1 MGSSTN
7 SLCQPNFKGS
17 ERLRFLEVVGRL
29 RAMEEKK
36 ESFKEK
42 LWCLVVTC
50 LLIAFYSMTR
60 ALNHSESYDS
70 LNYALFA
77 ENFPLGTSPDTRN
90 ILFHALN
97 RILLVTSEWLG
108 LNIGALELI
117 TSVSIVTG
125 ALSVVLFARLMT
137 RRFGVSAFSAW
148 TGATFL
154 GLTYGFWRYT
164 AAAEVY
170 IPSIFLILC
179 SLTLIFKFL
188 DEELENQRTLFA
200 ASVLSGIAVLF
211 YQPNIIVLFFATF
224 VLFCSSS
231 RFFSFVR
238 YSVVGALVVVGGLV
252 VSYLAM
258 KGEVPAP
265 SELVSFVTARNGE
278 FRSRPPVH
286 LALIKFVLA
295 FGHDLFSAH
304 WTRTLDPV
312 RTTLDPHIPGCVY
325 NFNVVVY
332 AAKGIQ
338 YLTAI
343 AAVLFIPVAAMFVR
357 IHWIASRKW
366 KITRPD
372 NRTLFLIG
380 WMGSIGLIV
389 GTIDPGSFEAWIPVL
404 VPFAGL
410 LTVFVIEP
418 CCQLGKQRTLI
429 AFLLLV
435 FCYNFFGGIMI
446 WRNSQGDYF
455 FHKTAWI
462 RQELTEKD
470 TVLLNE
476 FDYRMVDYL
485 GYYSDA
491 RIVHLTGAD
500 QVTID
505 RSHPRIH
512 TLPLD
517 AFLAEHTTEQHRL
530 FVMDD
535 VLFPSPQI
543 KSCRSGEEKFEAAT
557 ALADRLKAHAV
568 LVDSGTLGKT
578 FQIKPAR

>member
-1 MGSSTN
+1 
-7 SLCQPNFKGS
+7 
-17 ERLRFLEVVGRL
+17 
-29 RAMEEKK
+29 MEEKK
-36 ESFKEK
+36 ESLTER
-42 LWCLVVTC
+42 LWHLVIAC
-50 LLIAFYSMTR
+50 LLIAFYAMTR

-77 ENFPLGTSPDTRN
+77 ENFPLGTSPDSRN

-97 RILLVTSEWLG
+97 RILFVTSDWLG

-117 TSVSIVTG
+117 VSVSVLTG
-125 ALSVVLFARLMT
+125 ALSVVLFARLMK
-137 RRFGVSAFSAW
+137 RRFGVSAFAAW
-148 TGATFL
+148 TGAAFL

-164 AAAEVY
+164 GAAEVY
-170 IPSIFLILC
+170 LPSIFLILC

-188 DEELENQRTLFA
+188 DDESQNWRSLVA
-200 ASVLSGIAVLF
+200 ASILSGIAVLF

-224 VLFCSSS
+224 ILFCSSS

-252 VSYLAM
+252 VSYLM
-258 KGEVPAP
+258 IEGEVPGP
-265 SELVSFVTARNGE
+265 SELVSFVTSRNGE
-278 FRSRPPVH
+278 FRSRPAIH

-312 RTTLDPHIPGCVY
+312 RTALDPHIPGCVY

-343 AAVLFIPVAAMFVR
+343 AAVLFIPVVAMFLR
-357 IHWIASRKW
+357 LNWIASRKW

-380 WMGSIGLIV
+380 WMSSLGLIV

-404 VPFAGL
+404 VPFVGL

-435 FCYNFFGGIMI
+435 FCYNFFGGIMV
-446 WRNSQGDYF
+446 WRNPQGDYF

-462 RQELTEKD
+462 RQELTEQD
-470 TVLLNE
+470 TVLLNA

-500 QVTID
+500 QVMID
-505 RSHPRIH
+505 RSHPEIH
-512 TLPLD
+512 TVSVD
-517 AFLAEHTTEQHRL
+517 EFLAEQSADQRRL

-535 VLFPSPQI
+535 VLSPSPQI

-557 ALADRLKAHAV
+557 KLAERLKSQAV
-568 LVDSGTLGKT
+568 LVDSGVFGET
-578 FQIKPAR
+578 FQIKLTE

>member
-1 MGSSTN
+1 
-7 SLCQPNFKGS
+7 
-17 ERLRFLEVVGRL
+17 
-29 RAMEEKK
+29 MEEKK
-36 ESFKEK
+36 ESLTER
-42 LWCLVVTC
+42 LWHLVIAC
-50 LLIAFYSMTR
+50 LLIAFYAMTR

-77 ENFPLGTSPDTRN
+77 ENFPLGTSPDSRN

-97 RILLVTSEWLG
+97 RILFVTSDWLG

-117 TSVSIVTG
+117 VSVSVLTG
-125 ALSVVLFARLMT
+125 ALSVVLFARLMN
-137 RRFGVSAFSAW
+137 RRFGVSAFAAW
-148 TGATFL
+148 TGAAFL

-164 AAAEVY
+164 GAAEVY
-170 IPSIFLILC
+170 LPSIFLILC

-188 DEELENQRTLFA
+188 DDESQNWRSLVA
-200 ASVLSGIAVLF
+200 ASILSGIAVLF

-224 VLFCSSS
+224 ILFCSSS

-252 VSYLAM
+252 VSYLM
-258 KGEVPAP
+258 IEGEVPGP
-265 SELVSFVTARNGE
+265 SELVSFVTSRNGE
-278 FRSRPPVH
+278 FRSRPAIH

-312 RTTLDPHIPGCVY
+312 RTALDPHIPGCVY

-343 AAVLFIPVAAMFVR
+343 AAVLFIPVVAMFLR
-357 IHWIASRKW
+357 LNWIASRKW

-380 WMGSIGLIV
+380 WMSSLGLIV

-404 VPFAGL
+404 VPFVGL

-435 FCYNFFGGIMI
+435 FCYNFFGGIMV
-446 WRNSQGDYF
+446 WRNPQGDYF

-462 RQELTEKD
+462 RQELTEQD
-470 TVLLNE
+470 TVLLNA

-500 QVTID
+500 QVMID
-505 RSHPRIH
+505 RSHPEIH
-512 TLPLD
+512 TVSVD
-517 AFLAEHTTEQHRL
+517 EFLAEQSADQRRL

-535 VLFPSPQI
+535 VLSPSPQI

-557 ALADRLKAHAV
+557 KLAERLKSQAV
-568 LVDSGTLGKT
+568 LVDSGVFGET
-578 FQIKPAR
+578 FQIKLAE

>member
-1 MGSSTN
+1 
-7 SLCQPNFKGS
+7 
-17 ERLRFLEVVGRL
+17 
-29 RAMEEKK
+29 MEEKK
-36 ESFKEK
+36 ESLTER
-42 LWCLVVTC
+42 LWHLVIAC
-50 LLIAFYSMTR
+50 LLIAFYAMTR

-77 ENFPLGTSPDTRN
+77 ENFPLGTSPDSRN

-97 RILLVTSEWLG
+97 RILFVTSDWLG

-117 TSVSIVTG
+117 VSVSVLTG
-125 ALSVVLFARLMT
+125 ALSVVLFARLMK
-137 RRFGVSAFSAW
+137 RRFGVSAFAAW
-148 TGATFL
+148 TGAAFL

-164 AAAEVY
+164 GAAEVY
-170 IPSIFLILC
+170 LPSIFLILC

-188 DEELENQRTLFA
+188 DDESQNWRSLVA
-200 ASVLSGIAVLF
+200 ASILSGIAVLF

-224 VLFCSSS
+224 ILFCSSS

-252 VSYLAM
+252 VSYLM
-258 KGEVPAP
+258 IEGEVPGP
-265 SELVSFVTARNGE
+265 SELVSFVTSRNGE
-278 FRSRPPVH
+278 FRSRPAIH

-312 RTTLDPHIPGCVY
+312 RTALDPHIPGCVY

-343 AAVLFIPVAAMFVR
+343 AAVLFIPVVAMFLR
-357 IHWIASRKW
+357 LNWIASRKW

-380 WMGSIGLIV
+380 WMSSLGLIV

-404 VPFAGL
+404 VPFVGL

-435 FCYNFFGGIMI
+435 FCYNFFGGIMV
-446 WRNSQGDYF
+446 WRNPQGDYF

-462 RQELTEKD
+462 RQELTEQD
-470 TVLLNE
+470 TVLLNA

-500 QVTID
+500 QVMID
-505 RSHPRIH
+505 RSHPEIH
-512 TLPLD
+512 TVSVD
-517 AFLAEHTTEQHRL
+517 EFLAEQSADQRRL

-535 VLFPSPQI
+535 VLSPSPQI

-557 ALADRLKAHAV
+557 KLAERLKSQAV
-568 LVDSGTLGKT
+568 LVDSGVFGET
-578 FQIKPAR
+578 FQIKLAE

>member
-1 MGSSTN
+1 
-7 SLCQPNFKGS
+7 
-17 ERLRFLEVVGRL
+17 
-29 RAMEEKK
+29 MEEKK
-36 ESFKEK
+36 ESLTER
-42 LWCLVVTC
+42 LWHLVIAC
-50 LLIAFYSMTR
+50 LLIAFYAMTR

-77 ENFPLGTSPDTRN
+77 ENFPLGTSPDSRN

-97 RILLVTSEWLG
+97 RILFVTSDWLG

-117 TSVSIVTG
+117 VSVSVLTG
-125 ALSVVLFARLMT
+125 ALSVVLFARLMK
-137 RRFGVSAFSAW
+137 RRFGVSAFAAW
-148 TGATFL
+148 TGAAFL

-164 AAAEVY
+164 GAAEVY
-170 IPSIFLILC
+170 LPSIFLILC

-188 DEELENQRTLFA
+188 DDESQNWRSLVA
-200 ASVLSGIAVLF
+200 ASILSGIAVLF

-224 VLFCSSS
+224 ILFCSSS

-252 VSYLAM
+252 VSYLM
-258 KGEVPAP
+258 IEGEVPGP
-265 SELVSFVTARNGE
+265 SELVSFVTSRNGE
-278 FRSRPPVH
+278 FRSRPAIH

-312 RTTLDPHIPGCVY
+312 RTALDPHIPGCVY

-343 AAVLFIPVAAMFVR
+343 AAVLFIPVVAMFLR
-357 IHWIASRKW
+357 LNWIASRKW

-380 WMGSIGLIV
+380 WMSSLGLIV

-404 VPFAGL
+404 VPFVGL

-435 FCYNFFGGIMI
+435 FCYNFFGGIMV
-446 WRNSQGDYF
+446 WRNPQGDYF

-462 RQELTEKD
+462 RQELTEQD
-470 TVLLNE
+470 TVLLNA

-500 QVTID
+500 QVMID
-505 RSHPRIH
+505 RSHPEIH
-512 TLPLD
+512 TVSVD
-517 AFLAEHTTEQHRL
+517 EFLAEQSADQRRL

-535 VLFPSPQI
+535 VLSPSPQI

-557 ALADRLKAHAV
+557 ALADRLKSHAV